1 MAFGQCTLF
10 NVIIIMQ
17 SYSDG
22 VYTMGLIGRVKNR
35 IIVLTVLTPLLLIGR
50 VQGLC
55 CLILTDNA
63 GANRKSAIVLCLCYP
78 KWKNLHVGAYRK
90 SDFSSSIAV
99 SLL

>member
-22 VYTMGLIGRVKNR
+22 VYTMGLIGQVKNR

-55 CLILTDNA
+55 CLILTENA
-63 GANRKSAIVLCLCYP
+63 GANRKSYACCVYVIRNG
-78 KWKNLHVGAYRK
+78 KNLHVGAYRK